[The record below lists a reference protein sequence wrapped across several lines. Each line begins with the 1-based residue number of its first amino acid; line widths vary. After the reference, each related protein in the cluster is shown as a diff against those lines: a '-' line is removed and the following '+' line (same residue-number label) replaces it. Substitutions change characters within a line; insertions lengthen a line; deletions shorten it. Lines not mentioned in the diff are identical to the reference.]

1 VSKIQL
7 SKNFIKNSCKLAL
20 NEDLYPSGD
29 ITSELINKNIKKK
42 VKMISNQKGILG
54 GIEFAKETFKL
65 IDKKI
70 KFKNIKKDGSPIKKG
85 EVVATIDGNLKNI
98 LTGERVALNFVSHI
112 SGIATK
118 TNMFVK
124 KVRKKTK
131 ICCTRKT
138 IPNLRVI
145 QKYAVKLGGGT
156 NHRFNLSDE
165 YLIKDNHISSE
176 KNFENLIQKAIKKK
190 GRKKITVEVD
200 NLSQLKRILGLKF
213 DRILLDNMSS
223 KNLKKAVKMS
233 RKFYETEASGGINL
247 NNVKNVSFTGVDRIS
262 VGSLTHSMNAL
273 DFKLEIWSLI

>member
-1 VSKIQL
+1 MSKIQL
-7 SKNFIKNSCKLAL
+7 SKNFIKSSCKLAL
-20 NEDLYPSGD
+20 NEDLYPLGD

-70 KFKNIKKDGSPIKKG
+70 KFKNKKKDGSRIKKG
-85 EVVATIDGNLKNI
+85 EVVATIDGDLKNI

-176 KNFENLIQKAIKKK
+176 KNFENLIQRAIKKK

-223 KNLKKAVKMS
+223 KDLKKAVRMS
-233 RKFYETEASGGINL
+233 RKFYETEASGGISL
-247 NNVKNVSFTGVDRIS
+247 KNVKNVSSTGVDRIS
-262 VGSLTHSMNAL
+262 IGSLTHSINAL
-273 DFKLEIWSLI
+273 DLKLEI

>member
-1 VSKIQL
+1 MSKIQL
-7 SKNFIKNSCKLAL
+7 SKNFIKSSCKLAL

-70 KFKNIKKDGSPIKKG
+70 KFKNKKKDGSRIKKG
-85 EVVATIDGNLKNI
+85 DVVAIIDGDLKNI

-124 KVRKKTK
+124 KVGKKTK

-165 YLIKDNHISSE
+165 YLIKDNHINSE
-176 KNFENLIQKAIKKK
+176 KNFENLIQRAIKKK

-223 KNLKKAVKMS
+223 KDLKKAIRMS
-233 RKFYETEASGGINL
+233 RKFYETEASGGISL
-247 NNVKNVSFTGVDRIS
+247 KNVKNVSSTGVDRIS
-262 VGSLTHSMNAL
+262 IGSLTHSIDAL
-273 DFKLEIWSLI
+273 DLKLEM

>member
-1 VSKIQL
+1 MSKIQL
-7 SKNFIKNSCKLAL
+7 SKNFIKSSCKLAL

-42 VKMISNQKGILG
+42 VKMISNQKGVLG

-70 KFKNIKKDGSPIKKG
+70 KFKNKKKDGSRIKKG
-85 EVVATIDGNLKNI
+85 EVVATIEGGLKNI

-176 KNFENLIQKAIKKK
+176 KNFENLIQRAIKKK

-213 DRILLDNMSS
+213 DRILLDNMNS

-247 NNVKNVSFTGVDRIS
+247 KNVKNVSSTGVDRIS
-262 VGSLTHSMNAL
+262 IGSLTHSINAL
-273 DFKLEIWSLI
+273 DLKLEI